1 MGAVMICRDEPVKT
15 PYYIESMG
23 IRLYSME
30 ELAFFLYENVYLA
43 DRQMLG
49 KRLWEWL
56 RTEAHN
62 PDLAEKL
69 KKGAE
74 AGSSIQ
80 NMVLTILRSVD
91 YYTREELT
99 ELSSRMKVLN
109 TYQEQERLKLRP
121 TNISSMVIIWRPF
134 TNMKRF
140 WTSGRAIGWVW
151 SFTPMSGT
159 IWASATAVC
168 FSLEG
173 LHGHFA
179 HPGSTRRI
187 RGSEGVC
194 LFHAA
199 GTVRRRF

>member
-1 MGAVMICRDEPVKT
+1 M
-15 PYYIESMG
+15 
-23 IRLYSME
+23 
-30 ELAFFLYENVYLA
+30 
-43 DRQMLG
+43 
-49 KRLWEWL
+49 
-56 RTEAHN
+56 
-62 PDLAEKL
+62 AEKL

-109 TYQEQERLKLRP
+109 TYQEQERLKLRADEYFI
-121 TNISSMVIIWRPF
+121 NGNYLASIYEYEKILDIR
-134 TNMKRF
+134 
-140 WTSGRAIGWVW
+140 RAIGWVW

-187 RGSEGVC
+187 R
-194 LFHAA
+194 
-199 GTVRRRF
+199 RF